1 MGDKVARSLLL
12 ASHSSEKASTFC
24 SGLGPPVP
32 RTSVWQPGCVSMP
45 APCLLP
51 AGNMDAPPVPPP
63 EAVQQQQATAAT
75 SAEVVG
81 ADKAFVF
88 GSTMASRPRGQQVDV
103 SVRGGGGQGN
113 KLTSR

>member
-32 RTSVWQPGCVSMP
+32 RTSDWQPGCVSMP

-63 EAVQQQQATAAT
+63 EAVQQQAAAAT